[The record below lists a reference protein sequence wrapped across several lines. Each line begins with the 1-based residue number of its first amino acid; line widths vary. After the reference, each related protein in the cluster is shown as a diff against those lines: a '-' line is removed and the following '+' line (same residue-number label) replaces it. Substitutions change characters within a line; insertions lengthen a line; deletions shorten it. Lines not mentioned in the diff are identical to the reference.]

1 MPKKINLLLFDF
13 ISSFGSEIF
22 AFACSFYILFITHSS
37 ELFGFSLAI
46 VTIIKTISSPII
58 GTISDRINNKKMILS
73 FQIMSIFSLILFFL
87 FYETS
92 IFIVIIVMG
101 IISFA
106 DGGVKL
112 IISSNLSTILDKDIE
127 RIVSLRQMIQLFSTI
142 IAPVIGGL
150 LITIISIKNIS
161 LLNILTETIAL
172 LCILFLSIKSRSLDI
187 ENKSS
192 KLLFKEGLSYLKTKK
207 ILLYFIT
214 TSMIANFL
222 AVSIIVGIPI
232 IAIQHFKLEAYQFG
246 FLEMTLPL
254 IMLLSTIVFSIK
266 PIKQKIYISYIVS
279 FVIQII
285 VMFSIGAITLL
296 NIETTKA
303 LIIMIIIYS
312 IFGFSISLNNIPYSI
327 YLQREVDDNY
337 KGRVFSINQALVNIL
352 TPAGMSLYGI
362 LFSNENYSL
371 VYFSVSIIM
380 FLTLTCFIKVIYNQ
394 KKIHLSN

>member
-1 MPKKINLLLFDF
+1 MNLLLFDF

-150 LITIISIKNIS
+150 LITIISIKHIS

-172 LCILFLSIKSRSLDI
+172 LCILFLSIKSRSSDI

-192 KLLFKEGLSYLKTKK
+192 KLLFKEGLNYLKTKK
-207 ILLYFIT
+207 ILLYFII

-232 IAIQHFKLEAYQFG
+232 IAIQYFKLEAYQFG

-279 FVIQII
+279 IVIQII
-285 VMFSIGAITLL
+285 VMFSIGIITLL
-296 NIETTKA
+296 NIGTTKA
-303 LIIMIIIYS
+303 LIIMIIIYG
-312 IFGFSISLNNIPYSI
+312 ILGFSISLNNIPYSI
-327 YLQREVDDNY
+327 YLQREVDDKY

>member
-1 MPKKINLLLFDF
+1 M
-13 ISSFGSEIF
+13 F

-46 VTIIKTISSPII
+46 VAIIKTISSPII
-58 GTISDRINNKKMILS
+58 GTISDRINNKKMILF

-172 LCILFLSIKSRSLDI
+172 LCILFLSIKSRSSDI

-192 KLLFKEGLSYLKTKK
+192 KLLFKEGLNYLKTKK
-207 ILLYFIT
+207 ILLYFII

-232 IAIQHFKLEAYQFG
+232 IAIQYFKLEAYQFG

-279 FVIQII
+279 IVIQII
-285 VMFSIGAITLL
+285 VMFSIGIITLL
-296 NIETTKA
+296 NIGTTKA
-303 LIIMIIIYS
+303 LIIMIIIYG
-312 IFGFSISLNNIPYSI
+312 ILVFSISLNNIPYSI
-327 YLQREVDDNY
+327 YLQREVDDKY

-362 LFSNENYSL
+362 LFRNGNYSL

-380 FLTLTCFIKVIYNQ
+380 FLTLICFIKVIYNQ
-394 KKIHLSN
+394 KEIHLSN

>member
-1 MPKKINLLLFDF
+1 MNLLLFYF

-46 VTIIKTISSPII
+46 VAIIKTISSPII
-58 GTISDRINNKKMILS
+58 GTISDRINNKKMILF

-172 LCILFLSIKSRSLDI
+172 LCILFLSIKSRSSDI

-192 KLLFKEGLSYLKTKK
+192 KLLFKEGLNYLKTKK
-207 ILLYFIT
+207 ILLYFII

-232 IAIQHFKLEAYQFG
+232 IAIQYFKLEAYQFG

-279 FVIQII
+279 IVIQII
-285 VMFSIGAITLL
+285 VMFSIGIITLL
-296 NIETTKA
+296 NIGTTKA
-303 LIIMIIIYS
+303 LIIMIIIYG
-312 IFGFSISLNNIPYSI
+312 ILVFSISLNNIPYSI
-327 YLQREVDDNY
+327 YLQREVDDKY

-362 LFSNENYSL
+362 LFRNGNYSL

-380 FLTLTCFIKVIYNQ
+380 FLTLICFIKVIYNQ
-394 KKIHLSN
+394 KEIHLSN